1 MNTKNKLI
9 KKCEQ
14 VADLL
19 IGKNEAY
26 GDSALNPAGIFSK
39 LKASEALKIRLDDKL
54 KRIQNVGVS
63 DETED
68 TLMDCAGYMV
78 LLMIALDNESN
89 NIQERLREEGTTS
102 HTAGDSTEED
112 TVGEVWFSDSTGT

>member
-1 MNTKNKLI
+1 MNTKDKLI
-9 KKCEQ
+9 KKCKQ

-19 IGKNEAY
+19 IQKNEAY

-68 TLMDCAGYMV
+68 TLMDCAGYMI

-102 HTAGDSTEED
+102 HTAGDSTQED
-112 TVGEVWFSDSTGT
+112 PVGEVWFSDSTGP

>member
-1 MNTKNKLI
+1 MNTKDKLI
-9 KKCEQ
+9 KKCKQ

-19 IGKNEAY
+19 IQKNEAY

-68 TLMDCAGYMV
+68 TLMDCTGYMI
-78 LLMIALDNESN
+78 LLMIAIDNESN

-102 HTAGDSTEED
+102 HTAGDSSEED

>member
-1 MNTKNKLI
+1 MNTKDKLI
-9 KKCEQ
+9 KKCNELSN
-14 VADLL
+14 LL
-19 IGKNEAY
+19 IKKNEAY

-89 NIQERLREEGTTS
+89 NIQERLREEDTTS
-102 HTAGDSTEED
+102 HTAGDSSEED
-112 TVGEVWFSDSTGT
+112 TVGEVWFSNRTST

>member
-1 MNTKNKLI
+1 MNTKDKLI
-9 KKCEQ
+9 KKCKQ

-19 IGKNEAY
+19 IQKNEAY

-78 LLMIALDNESN
+78 LLMIAIDNESN

-102 HTAGDSTEED
+102 HTAGDSTKED
-112 TVGEVWFSDSTGT
+112 PVGEVWFSDSTGT

>member
-1 MNTKNKLI
+1 MSTKDKII
-9 KKCEQ
+9 KKCKQ

-19 IGKNEAY
+19 IQKNKAY

-68 TLMDCAGYMV
+68 TLMDCAGYMI

-102 HTAGDSTEED
+102 YTAGDSTEKD

>member
-1 MNTKNKLI
+1 MNTKDKLI
-9 KKCEQ
+9 KKCKQ

-19 IGKNEAY
+19 IQKNEAY

-68 TLMDCAGYMV
+68 TLMDSAGYMI
-78 LLMIALDNESN
+78 LYSWR
-89 NIQERLREEGTTS
+89 Q
-102 HTAGDSTEED
+102 H
-112 TVGEVWFSDSTGT
+112 

>member
-1 MNTKNKLI
+1 MNTKDKLI
-9 KKCEQ
+9 KKCKL

-19 IGKNEAY
+19 VQKNEAY

-68 TLMDCAGYMV
+68 TLMDCAGYMI

-89 NIQERLREEGTTS
+89 NIQERLREEDTTS
-102 HTAGDSTEED
+102 HTAGDSSEED
-112 TVGEVWFSDSTGT
+112 TVGEVWFSNRTST

>member
-1 MNTKNKLI
+1 MNTKDKLI
-9 KKCEQ
+9 KKCKQ

-19 IGKNEAY
+19 VQKNEAY

-78 LLMIALDNESN
+78 LLMIAIDNESN

-102 HTAGDSTEED
+102 YTAGDSTQED

>member
-9 KKCEQ
+9 KKCKQ

-19 IGKNEAY
+19 IQKNEAY

-89 NIQERLREEGTTS
+89 NIQERLREEDTTS
-102 HTAGDSTEED
+102 HTAGDSSEED
-112 TVGEVWFSDSTGT
+112 TVGEVWFSNRKST

>member
-14 VADLL
+14 VANLL
-19 IGKNEAY
+19 IRKNEAY

-68 TLMDCAGYMV
+68 TLMDCAGYMI

-102 HTAGDSTEED
+102 HTAGDSTQED
-112 TVGEVWFSDSTGT
+112 PVGEVWFSDSTGT

>member
-1 MNTKNKLI
+1 MNTKDKLI
-9 KKCEQ
+9 KKCKQ

-19 IGKNEAY
+19 IQKNEAY

-78 LLMIALDNESN
+78 LLMIAIDNESN

-102 HTAGDSTEED
+102 HTTGDSTKED
-112 TVGEVWFSDSTGT
+112 PVGEVWFSDSTGT

>member
-1 MNTKNKLI
+1 MNTKDKII
-9 KKCEQ
+9 KKSKQ

-19 IGKNEAY
+19 MRKNEAY

-39 LKASEALKIRLDDKL
+39 LKASDALKIRLDDKL

-68 TLMDCAGYMV
+68 TLMDCAGYMI

-89 NIQERLREEGTTS
+89 NIQERLREESTTS
-102 HTAGDSTEED
+102 HTPGDSTQED

>member
-19 IGKNEAY
+19 IKKNEAY

-68 TLMDCAGYMV
+68 TLMDCAGYMI

-89 NIQERLREEGTTS
+89 DIQERLREEGTTS
-102 HTAGDSTEED
+102 HTAGDSIEED
-112 TVGEVWFSDSTGT
+112 TVGEVWFSDSTGP

>member
-1 MNTKNKLI
+1 MNTKDKLI
-9 KKCEQ
+9 KKCKQ
-14 VADLL
+14 VANLL
-19 IGKNEAY
+19 IQKNEAY

-89 NIQERLREEGTTS
+89 NIQECLREEGTTS
-102 HTAGDSTEED
+102 HTVRNSTEED

>member
-1 MNTKNKLI
+1 MNTKDKLI
-9 KKCEQ
+9 KKCKQ

-19 IGKNEAY
+19 IQKNEAY

-39 LKASEALKIRLDDKL
+39 LEASEALKIRLDDKL

-68 TLMDCAGYMV
+68 TLMDCAGYMI

-89 NIQERLREEGTTS
+89 NIQERLRKEGTTS
-102 HTAGDSTEED
+102 YTVGDSSKED
-112 TVGEVWFSDSTGT
+112 TVGEVWFSDSAGT

>member
-1 MNTKNKLI
+1 MNTRDKLI
-9 KKCEQ
+9 KKCNELSN
-14 VADLL
+14 LL
-19 IGKNEAY
+19 IKKNEAY

-89 NIQERLREEGTTS
+89 NIQERLREEDTTS
-102 HTAGDSTEED
+102 HTAGDSSEED
-112 TVGEVWFSDSTGT
+112 TVGEVWFSDRTST

>member
-14 VADLL
+14 VANLL
-19 IGKNEAY
+19 IRKNEAY

-68 TLMDCAGYMV
+68 TLMDCAGYMI

-89 NIQERLREEGTTS
+89 DIQERLREEGTTS
-102 HTAGDSTEED
+102 HTAANGTEED
-112 TVGEVWFSDSTGT
+112 TVGEVWFSDSTGP

>member
-1 MNTKNKLI
+1 MNTKDKLI
-9 KKCEQ
+9 KKCKQ

-19 IGKNEAY
+19 IQKNEAY

-68 TLMDCAGYMV
+68 TLMDCAGYMI

-89 NIQERLREEGTTS
+89 DIQERLREEGTTS
-102 HTAGDSTEED
+102 HTAGDGTEED
-112 TVGEVWFSDSTGT
+112 TVGEVWFSDSTGP

>member
-1 MNTKNKLI
+1 MNTKDKLI
-9 KKCEQ
+9 KKCKQ

-19 IGKNEAY
+19 IQKNEAY

-68 TLMDCAGYMV
+68 TLMDCAGYMI

-89 NIQERLREEGTTS
+89 NIQERLRKEGTTS
-102 HTAGDSTEED
+102 HTSGNRAVAYTTRAEQEAD
-112 TVGEVWFSDSTGT
+112 T

>member
-1 MNTKNKLI
+1 MNTKDKLI
-9 KKCEQ
+9 KKCKQ

-19 IGKNEAY
+19 IQKNEAY

-89 NIQERLREEGTTS
+89 NIQECLREEGTTS
-102 HTAGDSTEED
+102 HTAGDSTKED

>member
-1 MNTKNKLI
+1 MNTKDKLI
-9 KKCEQ
+9 KKCE
-14 VADLL
+14 DLKVL
-19 IGKNEAY
+19 LLKKNKAY
-26 GDSALNPAGIFSK
+26 GDSALNPAAIFSK
-39 LKASEALKIRLDDKL
+39 LQASEALKIRLDDKL

-89 NIQERLREEGTTS
+89 NIQERLRKAGTAS
-102 HTAGDSTEED
+102 HTAGDSTKED
-112 TVGEVWFSDSTGT
+112 PVGEVWFSDKTST

>member
-1 MNTKNKLI
+1 MNTKDKLI
-9 KKCEQ
+9 KKCKQ

-19 IGKNEAY
+19 VQKNEAY

-68 TLMDCAGYMV
+68 TLMDCAGYMI

-102 HTAGDSTEED
+102 HTAGDSTKED